1 MQAFIW
7 FLMHHLSQAHWKVH
21 GANLAREGGAFA
33 AAFHFHGFSW
43 PPWSWWCVMSW
54 DPLPVALSFFLRCY
68 LSVRWP
74 IRPDPLVLRTLILWI
89 IGCGGW
95 KSKGLPRRSFS
106 CGCKGMEKKKKES
119 SAFGVR
125 TMGIGHNSQLFLP
138 RKKQAEMFKAF
149 DFFKELWVPVT
160 LDALFR
166 LTRPMCCSLRQVAEI
181 NDKKPWLLDRKSFPG
196 SSGRD

>member
-7 FLMHHLSQAHWKVH
+7 FLMHHLSQVHWKVH
-21 GANLAREGGAFA
+21 RANLAREGGAFA

-106 CGCKGMEKKKKES
+106 CGCKGMEKKKGKVLRLVWEQWELVTIS
-119 SAFGVR
+119 NYFSLER
-125 TMGIGHNSQLFLP
+125 NKLKCSRHSIFLRSCGYQSHWTP
-138 RKKQAEMFKAF
+138 
-149 DFFKELWVPVT
+149 
-160 LDALFR
+160 
-166 LTRPMCCSLRQVAEI
+166 CSDWQDQCVVA
-181 NDKKPWLLDRKSFPG
+181 
-196 SSGRD
+196 